1 MAENKATKNE
11 RNDLT
16 NLIKQYSKHVRNFET
31 GDVVEGVVVGK
42 DKKFVLLD
50 VGAKSEGL
58 IPAEEIKFLP
68 EKTAEIGQKIVA
80 TVVQSEN
87 RQGNLMLSLK
97 KAKSQYNWDTLKDL
111 SDDGENI
118 EVTVADYL
126 NGGLIVDA
134 QGQRGFVPISHLSRQ
149 HFEQF
154 NAAMAGGNNSEAAK
168 ELGGLRG
175 TNLIV
180 KIIEIDAEKNR
191 LVMSEKEVMS
201 KDELNARGKRMAEIK
216 TGNVLEGTVS
226 TVLPYGILV
235 DLGSVDGLVHISEIA
250 WEKVLSPSDY
260 FKSGDKIT
268 VKVIGKDA
276 EKIALSV
283 KELKDN
289 PWNNVEE
296 RYPLGKKVKATVS
309 KVVPFGAFI
318 ELEPGLDGLIHISET
333 VGPLSVGDEVEAIVV
348 NVDSKERKLALSI
361 RQIEDAKIYR

>member
-1 MAENKATKNE
+1 MADSN
-11 RNDLT
+11 LT
-16 NLIKQYSKHVRNFET
+16 DLIKKHSKQVKTFET
-31 GDVVEGVVVGK
+31 GDVVEGIVVGK

-68 EKTAEIGQKIVA
+68 EKTAEIGQKITA
-80 TVVQSEN
+80 TVIQAEN
-87 RQGNLMLSLK
+87 RQGNLILSLK
-97 KAKSQYNWDTLKDL
+97 KPKSQYNWDTLKDL
-111 SDDGENI
+111 SEDSENI
-118 EVTVADYL
+118 EVTVVDYL

-134 QGQRGFVPISHLSRQ
+134 QGQRGFVPISHLSRG

-154 NAAMAGGNNSEAAK
+154 NAAMAEGTTSETAK

-175 TNLIV
+175 STIMV

-191 LVMSEKEVMS
+191 LVMSEKEAMS
-201 KDELNARGKRMAEIK
+201 KDELDARDKRMGEISI
-216 TGNVLEGTVS
+216 GAVLEGTVS

-250 WEKVLSPSDY
+250 WEKVSSPSDY
-260 FKSGDKIT
+260 FKSGDKIK
-268 VKVIGKDA
+268 VKVIGKETD
-276 EKIALSV
+276 KIALSV

-289 PWNNVEE
+289 PWSNVEE

-333 VGPLSVGDEVEAIVV
+333 VGPLNVGDEVEAVVV

>member
-1 MAENKATKNE
+1 MADNK
-11 RNDLT
+11 DLT
-16 NLIKQYSKHVRNFET
+16 DLIKKHSKQVKNFDT
-31 GDVVEGVVVGK
+31 GDVVEGIVVGK
-42 DKKFVLLD
+42 DRKFVLLD

-58 IPAEEIKFLP
+58 IPTEEIKFLP
-68 EKTAEIGQKIVA
+68 EKKADIGDKITAQ
-80 TVVQSEN
+80 VVQSEN

-97 KAKSQYNWDTLKDL
+97 KAKSQYNWDTLRDL
-111 SDDGENI
+111 SEDAENI
-118 EVTVADYL
+118 EVTVVDYL

-134 QGQRGFVPISHLSRQ
+134 QGQRGFVPISHLSRE

-154 NAAMAGGNNSEAAK
+154 NAAMAEGNASETAK

-175 TNLIV
+175 TELTV
-180 KIIEIDAEKNR
+180 KIIEIDADKNR
-191 LVMSEKEVMS
+191 LVMSEKEAMS
-201 KDELNARGKRMAEIK
+201 KEELTARAKRMDEIK
-216 TGNVLEGTVS
+216 IGSVVEGTVS

-235 DLGSVDGLVHISEIA
+235 DLGNVDGLVHISEIA
-250 WEKVLSPSDY
+250 WEKVSSPSDY
-260 FKSGDKIT
+260 YKSGDSIT
-268 VKVIGKDA
+268 VKVIGKDTD
-276 EKIALSV
+276 KIALSV

-289 PWNNVEE
+289 PWDNVEE

-333 VGPLSVGDEVEAIVV
+333 VGPLNVGEEVEAVVV